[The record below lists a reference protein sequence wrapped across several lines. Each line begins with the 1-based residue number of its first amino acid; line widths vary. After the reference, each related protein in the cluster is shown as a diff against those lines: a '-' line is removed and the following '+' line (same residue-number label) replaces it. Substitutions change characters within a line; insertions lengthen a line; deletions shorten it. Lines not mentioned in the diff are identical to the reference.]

1 MIKEEDIKELIESF
15 KQYREMLVPIQSNI
29 HSFLETYDSMR
40 EDIDT
45 LNKSFDGNIQ
55 KNLQSIY
62 STLSVQAEKSGKLV
76 TSIDDFVGGFSKYT
90 AKLNSL
96 NDKLEKL
103 DDKLNAL
110 NSIEEKAEKQ
120 IEKLDII
127 IEEKQKTYNI
137 KELEKQL
144 ATYNENVEKVS
155 KFINEDVVKEL
166 NKNTSDI
173 ALITKGHD
181 DITKRLDQEKTSLDK
196 LSETYKETNALLR
209 KIVEKED
216 VNEAYIFDVLDKWAQ
231 SRKVKI
237 K

>member
-15 KQYREMLVPIQSNI
+15 KQYRDMLVPIQTNI

-103 DDKLNAL
+103 D
-110 NSIEEKAEKQ
+110 
-120 IEKLDII
+120 II

-144 ATYNENVEKVS
+144 AIYNENVEKVS

-173 ALITKGHD
+173 ALITKGHE
-181 DITKRLDQEKTSLDK
+181 DISKRLDQEKTSLDK

-237 K
+237 R